1 MDQAKTFPS
10 IAVAGPLGQNTEGEG
25 RMGMSSAEKKTWLNR
40 YRLAGLAVQRLTEEI
55 ARWEAQAASLTARYG
70 EASGSSGE
78 DSLQRAVEKML
89 ELRDEL
95 AAELRR
101 QLTIRREIEEAIR
114 VVEDERLQELLRPR
128 YIEGLTWDKVAE
140 RIGYSY
146 RQTMRVHGRA
156 LKDILS

>member
-1 MDQAKTFPS
+1 
-10 IAVAGPLGQNTEGEG
+10 
-25 RMGMSSAEKKTWLNR
+25 
-40 YRLAGLAVQRLTEEI
+40 
-55 ARWEAQAASLTARYG
+55 
-70 EASGSSGE
+70 
-78 DSLQRAVEKML
+78 ML

-101 QLTIRREIEEAIR
+101 QLAIRREIEEAIR
-114 VVEDERLQELLRPR
+114 VVEDERLQELLRLR

-146 RQTMRVHGRA
+146 RQTMRVQGRA